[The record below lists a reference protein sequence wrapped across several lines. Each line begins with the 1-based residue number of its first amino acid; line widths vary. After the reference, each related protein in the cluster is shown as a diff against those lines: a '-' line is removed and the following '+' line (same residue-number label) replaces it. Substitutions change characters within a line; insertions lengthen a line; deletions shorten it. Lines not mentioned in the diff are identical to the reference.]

1 MIKAR
6 STVNRKNT
14 YGVIVITEKKES
26 MICADFDS
34 LSKAISTE
42 KPEEFW
48 LVKNGLKYK
57 RFFTFSKLRSFIQEN
72 NIKLIKET

>member
-14 YGVIVITEKKES
+14 YGVIVITDKES
-26 MICADFDS
+26 IICANFDS
-34 LSKAISTE
+34 LSKAISSTHP
-42 KPEEFW
+42 KEFW
-48 LVKNGLKYK
+48 LVKNDLKYK

-72 NIKLIKET
+72 NIKLIKEA

>member
-1 MIKAR
+1 MIKAV

-14 YGVIVITEKKES
+14 YGVIVVTDKKS
-26 MICADFDS
+26 IICADFDS
-34 LSKAISTE
+34 LSKAISTTHL
-42 KPEEFW
+42 KEFL

-72 NIKLIKET
+72 NIKLIKEA